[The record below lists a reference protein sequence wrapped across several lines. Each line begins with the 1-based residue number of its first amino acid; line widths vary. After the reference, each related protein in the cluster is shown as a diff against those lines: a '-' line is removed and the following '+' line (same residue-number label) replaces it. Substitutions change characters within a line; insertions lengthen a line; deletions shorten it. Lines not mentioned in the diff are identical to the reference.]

1 VPARAAVVI
10 GIVVL
15 ICGGLSPLSPSEVL
29 AADSREQQ
37 EATPDD
43 LAVSNEPG
51 EDWPCF
57 LGSRHNGVSGETDL
71 LESWPEAGPPVIW
84 AKQVGEGHGAPSVIG
99 RRLVLH
105 HYGSRQEIVECFHA
119 LTGESL
125 WTQKYPSNFR
135 DPYGYNNGPRCS
147 PILTQDRCYTFGAEG
162 VLLCLNLSDGAIIW
176 KRETGKDFTVPE
188 AFFGVGSSPLLI
200 DGKLIVMVGGQP
212 NSGVVA
218 FDAATGETLWQNI
231 GQSTWDG
238 VETGWPSPKVY
249 SWTGEE
255 MVTSYASPIPATIHG
270 KKHVF
275 CLMRQGLVS
284 IDPDTGKERF
294 HYWFRSRTHESVNAA
309 CPVVVDDTVMIS
321 SEYRTGAAR
330 LKVHADGST
339 FDTVWKTTRGLE
351 THFSTAILVDD
362 AFYGFSGHYEPEGR
376 LTCIDANS
384 GNIDWESPGFD
395 EPLDRY
401 MRISED
407 DVVDRTTREPL
418 LYPVYGRGAM
428 TLADGKF
435 LVVAERGGT
444 MALLRPN
451 STRRDE
457 ISRCR
462 VPHLGYPTWAAPV
475 VSRGRAYLRSQ
486 EWMVCLDLRKG
497 EVSSAKAL
505 K

>member
-1 VPARAAVVI
+1 
-10 GIVVL
+10 
-15 ICGGLSPLSPSEVL
+15 
-29 AADSREQQ
+29 
-37 EATPDD
+37 
-43 LAVSNEPG
+43 
-51 EDWPCF
+51 
-57 LGSRHNGVSGETDL
+57 
-71 LESWPEAGPPVIW
+71 
-84 AKQVGEGHGAPSVIG
+84 
-99 RRLVLH
+99 
-105 HYGSRQEIVECFHA
+105 
-119 LTGESL
+119 
-125 WTQKYPSNFR
+125 
-135 DPYGYNNGPRCS
+135 
-147 PILTQDRCYTFGAEG
+147 
-162 VLLCLNLSDGAIIW
+162 
-176 KRETGKDFTVPE
+176 
-188 AFFGVGSSPLLI
+188 
-200 DGKLIVMVGGQP
+200 
-212 NSGVVA
+212 
-218 FDAATGETLWQNI
+218 
-231 GQSTWDG
+231 
-238 VETGWPSPKVY
+238 
-249 SWTGEE
+249 
-255 MVTSYASPIPATIHG
+255 
-270 KKHVF
+270 
-275 CLMRQGLVS
+275 MRQGLVS